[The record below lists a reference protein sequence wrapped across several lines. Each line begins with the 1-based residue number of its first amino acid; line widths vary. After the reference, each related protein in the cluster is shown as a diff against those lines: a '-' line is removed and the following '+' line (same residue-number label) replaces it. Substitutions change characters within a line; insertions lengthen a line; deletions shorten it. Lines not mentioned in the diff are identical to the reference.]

1 MGGIGDRVRGFVR
14 RGLWLGGMVH
24 GMGKAARVRA
34 VCAIPNYFGHG
45 GFILGIAIGGIA
57 GYAIHPRSLVALQT
71 RTLKV
76 FVVEGLPFGIIVL
89 FGSSSR
95 RDFASAS
102 PRRDTQPSPKS

>member
-24 GMGKAARVRA
+24 GMGKAARVRT

-57 GYAIHPRSLVALQT
+57 GYGIHPPSLV
-71 RTLKV
+71 V
-76 FVVEGLPFGIIVL
+76 FSNTPFEIIFYERVPFCYIVSL
-89 FGSSSR
+89 GKAFKPELR
-95 RDFASAS
+95 
-102 PRRDTQPSPKS
+102 

>member
-34 VCAIPNYFGHG
+34 ICAIPNYFGHG

-57 GYAIHPRSLVALQT
+57 GYGIHPPSLVVIANTHFESICYRRASVWYHRAVREVLQA
-71 RTLKV
+71 
-76 FVVEGLPFGIIVL
+76 GL
-89 FGSSSR
+89 R
-95 RDFASAS
+95 
-102 PRRDTQPSPKS
+102 